1 MTENEF
7 IQRYTSHLSA
17 QQKQAV
23 TATEGAVLLLAVP
36 GSGKTTVL
44 ITRLGYMIYCRG
56 IAPSEI
62 LAVTYTR
69 AATFE
74 LKKRFS
80 AFFGSEYAG
89 SLEIRTI
96 NGLSSKIIERY
107 GSMHGAESIPKLMS
121 REGDRKRLISDIYKD
136 ITGEFA
142 DPSAINDVGAMI
154 TYAKNMMLTD
164 EQISELDCGVADTL
178 KIYKKYCSELA
189 VRGLMDYDDQMVTAL
204 DILTK
209 CPDILDYYHGHFH
222 YICVDEAQDTS
233 KIQHEIIRVL
243 AKGSGNIF
251 MVGDEDQSI
260 YAFRG
265 AYPDALTDFEK
276 TYENASV
283 LFMERNF
290 RSTPEII
297 GAANAFVSRNR
308 FRRDKTIC
316 AVNEAGMPVRTVH
329 CRGRATQYDFL
340 CGVAKRNEMQTAA
353 LFRNNDSAVAL
364 VDMLE
369 RSGIG
374 YRLKGGEKTFF
385 TSKPVT
391 DIVSIINFIN
401 DPYNVDE
408 FMRIYY
414 KIGLYINKQAAQTAC
429 RISAARHIP
438 ITDALLGPGEP
449 TVGGGIELTESSR
462 KNIIR
467 MAEYA
472 AQARSAGASETLSI
486 IWRTMQ
492 YSDYVH
498 KNNLDG
504 GKYDILRLLARNVSN
519 GEQLTA
525 RLGELSEIMAT
536 HTDDPDSLFT
546 MSTIHSSK
554 GLEYDRVYLL
564 DVINNV
570 LPSITSDKLDDKED
584 VKQYE
589 EERRLFY
596 VAMTRAR
603 KELYLFSCTGESS
616 EFVSEVDRDIPIEYT
631 DSNDIFFSLFARDML
646 GREYCDRENG
656 KGVVTAY
663 CNDKLYIRY
672 ASGKSE
678 LKTLEEMLKDR
689 DRTAHY
695 ITKEEL
701 DKLNTNDSAKADIV
715 PSKRV
720 VMPKEGDKLYHGVFG
735 NGVIR
740 SIDKLGIGTVYFEAS
755 GQTKRLMLETCVKN
769 GIIKV

>member
-7 IQRYTSHLSA
+7 KQRYISDMST

-23 TATEGAVLLLAVP
+23 TTTDGAVLLLAVP

-56 IAPSEI
+56 IAPSQI

-80 AFFGSEYAG
+80 ESFGSEYAG

-96 NGLSSKIIERY
+96 NGLSAKITERY
-107 GSMHGAESIPKLMS
+107 GSIYGAENVPRLMS
-121 REGDRKRLISDIYKD
+121 REGDRKRLISDVYKD

-142 DPSAINDVGAMI
+142 DPSAINDIGAMI

-164 EQISELDCGVADTL
+164 EQISELDCGGADTL

-209 CPDILDYYHGHFH
+209 YPDIADYYHGRFR

-233 KIQHEIIRVL
+233 RIQHEIIKLL
-243 AKGSGNIF
+243 AKNSGNIF

-276 TYENASV
+276 TYENATV
-283 LFMERNF
+283 LFMEQNF

-297 GAANAFVSRNR
+297 GAANAFVKRNR

-329 CRGRATQYDFL
+329 CRGRAAQYDFL
-340 CGVAKRNEMQTAA
+340 CGVAKRNEIQTAA

-369 RSGIG
+369 RGGIG

-408 FMRIYY
+408 FMQIYY

-429 RISAARHIP
+429 RISTARHIP

-449 TVGGGIELTESSR
+449 VVGGGIDLTDSSR
-462 KNIIR
+462 KNIRRI
-467 MAEYA
+467 AEYA

-486 IWRTMQ
+486 IWRSMQ

-498 KNNLDG
+498 KNGLDA
-504 GKYDILRLLARNVSN
+504 GKYGILRLLARNVSDSR
-519 GEQLTA
+519 QLIS
-525 RLGELSEIMAT
+525 RLYELNEIMAT

-546 MSTIHSSK
+546 LSTIHSSK
-554 GLEYDRVYLL
+554 GLEYDCVYLL
-564 DVINNV
+564 DVIDNV

-584 VKQYE
+584 IKQYE

-596 VAMTRAR
+596 VAMTRAK

-616 EFVSEVDRDIPIEYT
+616 EFVTEVDGSIPIEYT

-646 GREYCDRENG
+646 GREYCDRKNG
-656 KGVVTAY
+656 KGFITAY

-672 ASGKSE
+672 ANGRSE

-701 DKLNTNDSAKADIV
+701 DKLNTDNRAKTDTV
-715 PSKRV
+715 PLKRV
-720 VMPKEGDKLYHGVFG
+720 VMPKEGDKLYHSVFG

-755 GQTKRLMLETCVKN
+755 GQTKRLMLETCIKN
-769 GIIKV
+769 GIITV